1 MVCASCESERVSRR
15 LSVVGVKTGGRTS
28 DASPAPMG
36 GGGAAAAEVG
46 AAAAE
51 PATEPPRPARGLRAP
66 FVSLT
71 ERAPAGLGFTRP
83 RGASILGPVDLRQ
96 LEIFVKVAEL
106 GSFSKAAD
114 ALFLTQPTVSE
125 HIQSL
130 EDELGVRL
138 LDRLGR
144 GAAVT
149 KGGALLQGYA
159 QRLLALSR
167 EARQAMES
175 FQGRMSGELLVGA
188 STIPGEYIL
197 PALIGRFKEKFPDIA
212 ITLLIGGSQAVTEW
226 VAEGRAEVGVVGAR
240 SGHRGIEFRELL
252 PDDIVLIVG
261 AAHPWHGRKQV
272 TLEELRAEPLL
283 LRERGSGTRAALE
296 AALTQAGT
304 DIARLPRRRRDGLDP
319 GDQAGGEGRVSAC
332 RSCRGGPSRRSA
344 GRAASGASA
353 SKDLKITRAFY
364 LATHRERSRSP
375 LAEAFRAFVEAE
387 AV

>member
-1 MVCASCESERVSRR
+1 M
-15 LSVVGVKTGGRTS
+15 
-28 DASPAPMG
+28 
-36 GGGAAAAEVG
+36 
-46 AAAAE
+46 
-51 PATEPPRPARGLRAP
+51 
-66 FVSLT
+66 
-71 ERAPAGLGFTRP
+71 
-83 RGASILGPVDLRQ
+83 DLRQ

-106 GSFSKAAD
+106 GSFSRAAD
-114 ALFLTQPTVSE
+114 SLFLTQPTVSE
-125 HIQSL
+125 HIRTL

-149 KGGALLQGYA
+149 KGGALLLTYA
-159 QRLLALSR
+159 QRMLALSR

-212 ITLLIGGSQAVTEW
+212 ITLLIGGSRAVIDW
-226 VAEGRAEVGVVGAR
+226 VMEGRAEIGVVGAR
-240 SGHRGIEFRELL
+240 STHRSVEVRELF

-261 AAHPWHGRKQV
+261 AGHPWQGRKQV

-283 LRERGSGTRAALE
+283 LRERGSGTRSALESALE
-296 AALTQAGT
+296 AAGVDLAVCRVVGEMGSTQA
-304 DIARLPRRRRDGLDP
+304 IK
-319 GDQAGGEGRVSAC
+319 QAVKASVGVSLL
-332 RSCRGGPSRRSA
+332 SRRAVEEECRA
-344 GRAASGASA
+344 GSLFSLRV
-353 SKDLKITRAFY
+353 KDLKISRAFY